1 MEEFCDQVFEQHFD
15 EDSDYGL
22 NEKTENEN
30 FEQESGLT
38 AINFHALFR
47 GDFKEVWVCHSATG
61 HNNEVNRSWTTD
73 DMSIMSSLEEV
84 FIMPI
89 PHWNSM
95 SFVGMGSKNQY
106 LIWKE
111 SIDGFFTALRNNGEL
126 ITWSS
131 VTGKLLWEEP

>member
-1 MEEFCDQVFEQHFD
+1 M
-15 EDSDYGL
+15 
-22 NEKTENEN
+22 
-30 FEQESGLT
+30 
-38 AINFHALFR
+38 
-47 GDFKEVWVCHSATG
+47 CHSATG